1 MENLDWMVITEQSQA
16 RLVEHGVHNVQQ
28 ATWLLDEELIRIG
41 LSLGEVAFIRQ
52 IRSRVRQPTNEEPET
67 APSSVRKVR
76 IPKDLPSYH
85 PDKAGERASDWLERL
100 KCALTVEEVPQQRW
114 TAALVKC
121 VKGPAQLWVKREIL
135 DKSLSWQE
143 ACVAFLQHFT
153 HADER
158 LDRLADWIGIEMKP
172 TETVR
177 QFGERYLQIVQNA
190 GKKPT
195 SKTTL
200 YLFLRALVPD
210 LQTKYA
216 GAIAQR
222 PVSTLY
228 EAISLAISLETS
240 TKKRLGPAREDRTG
254 KHARSEAVGG
264 SSKSSDTRKVCKH
277 HPQATNHTTE
287 ECLKERMAP
296 SSSYSPKKLVPS
308 LGRSDKPI
316 NEAANEAMKKPAAVG
331 DQSTIICYRCKA
343 PGHKAPDCP
352 TNDKK
357 QFKVIDDNRSSPYVV
372 PLLIN
377 GVSVNGLIDTG
388 ASHGFIDESFCQKLP
403 CRVDRQDGQTVDLGT
418 QGATAEQL
426 GVTELLT
433 VQAGDRLLEYS
444 FTVLHLR
451 SEYEQVIVGRELLE
465 MLGFY
470 FSKVPYNRP
479 TTFNETDE
487 PPVIDVEDEHV
498 NHPDTQKILEAIS
511 PELDDN
517 VQKIGPGMFC
527 PLPEALVRL
536 DVPEG
541 KRVFI
546 RQYTIAERLKAPVE
560 EQIHKWLQE
569 RVIEEINYADSNNP
583 LVCAFKKD
591 ATTGRVDN
599 QKVRVCIDFRALN
612 KLIPTVNCHV
622 PLIQEI
628 FEALNGATIFSVLDI
643 KGAFNRF
650 LIEESSRKHTAF
662 QINHRTYQ
670 CVGAP
675 FGLKFMTQQF
685 QRVMGMLIKPYTEHC
700 LVFVDDIIIFSKTT
714 EEHIVHLK
722 EIINVLTDNNLPLAL
737 EKCQLACASVHLL
750 GHQINSEGCRIDK
763 RKIIDLHQRA
773 KPTAKNIESHIGF
786 VNYFRLFIPN
796 YSNLMAPI
804 EKVRKKFSW
813 GPEQEVAWRRVID
826 VLEQAP
832 LLYHPVWTQ
841 HFYLATDGCGTGIA
855 ATLFQIES
863 GKLNTKELDSCNEKF
878 KYISF
883 AARALSP
890 TERRYPA
897 TKLEMLAIVFGLI
910 KYRKY
915 LLGRRFTLI
924 TDHRSLVWLHNEREL
939 GRSTVCWL
947 EILLEYDFE
956 IIHCPGIYNVLPDRL
971 SRMYDVSGGSESQ
984 MNDSTLM
991 LIEQSDPES
1000 RVEVTDEV
1008 QKLALMTTVHEE
1020 GHFGSAIMITKL
1032 HHRGHRW
1039 TNMTRDCVAFV
1050 AKCVQCQRHNIVKR
1064 GFHPLQPIHA
1074 SLPFDHLALDLI
1086 GPMPLSDGGFNYIL
1100 TIVDVATRFT
1110 ILRPL
1115 QTKLASEMVETLF
1128 KIMCDFGLAK
1138 IIQSDNGK
1146 EFSNQLMR
1154 EFMNLCK
1161 SAQRFLTPYHPSANG
1176 LVEKMNHSVIQT
1188 LKKMLDGVEHEW
1200 VQRLPAVQLMLNTK
1214 VNQTT
1219 GSEPFSLMFGR
1230 MANLRKDYTH
1240 VRSQLLTE
1248 TELKERVQEMNRLV
1262 YPSIAERMVKR
1273 QSKLKQKVDESRK
1286 IISIQVGDSVM
1297 TTDLLRS
1304 SKLSPKYEGP
1314 FQVVEKTKGGSYR
1327 LLGKDGQL
1335 LKRAF
1340 PPEQLKLVAQDE
1352 DASSSYVV
1360 EKITNHRKR
1369 LGAYQYFVKWQGY
1382 SEEDSTWEA
1391 ASQFDDVEVIR
1402 RYWQAQRKKKK

>member
-1 MENLDWMVITEQSQA
+1 MENLNWMVITEQSQA
-16 RLVEHGVHNVQQ
+16 RLIEQGVNNVEH
-28 ATWLLDEELIRIG
+28 ATWLSDEELTRIG

-52 IRSRVRQPTNEEPET
+52 IRSRVRRPMNDEPE
-67 APSSVRKVR
+67 AAQSSVRKVR

-85 PDKAGERASDWLERL
+85 PDKATERASDWLERL

-135 DKSLSWQE
+135 DKSLSWQD

-240 TKKRLGPAREDRTG
+240 TKKRLGPAREDRAG
-254 KHARSEAVGG
+254 KHARSEVMSA
-264 SSKSSDTRKVCKH
+264 SKSSDVRKVCKH

-296 SSSYSPKKLVPS
+296 SSSSSSSPKPITPS
-308 LGRSDKPI
+308 QGRNDRPSSEKVND
-316 NEAANEAMKKPAAVG
+316 ATKKPTTVSE
-331 DQSTIICYRCKA
+331 QSTIICYRCKA

-357 QFKVIDDNRSSPYVV
+357 QFKVIDDSRSAPYVV
-372 PLLIN
+372 PLIIN

-403 CRVDRQDGQTVDLGT
+403 CQVTRLDGQTVDLGT

-426 GVTELLT
+426 GVTEPLT
-433 VQAGDRLLEYS
+433 VQAGDRLLNYS

-479 TTFNETDE
+479 ATFTDTDE
-487 PPVIDVEDEHV
+487 LPAIDVEDECV
-498 NHPDTQKILEAIS
+498 KHPDAEHIMQAVR
-511 PELDDN
+511 PVMDDN
-517 VQKIGPGMFC
+517 ALRISPGMFC
-527 PLPEALVRL
+527 PLPEARVRL

-541 KRVFI
+541 QTVFI

-560 EQIHKWLQE
+560 EQIRKWLEEQ
-569 RVIEEINYADSNNP
+569 VIEEIQYADTNNP

-591 ATTGRVDN
+591 AATGKVDT

-622 PLIQEI
+622 PLIQDI
-628 FEALNGATIFSVLDI
+628 FEALNGSTVFSVLDI
-643 KGAFNRF
+643 RGAFNRF
-650 LIEESSRKHTAF
+650 MIEQESRRHTAF
-662 QINHRTYQ
+662 RINHRTYQ

-685 QRVMGMLIKPYTEHC
+685 QRVMGILIKPHTEYC

-714 EEHIVHLK
+714 DEHVIHLK
-722 EIINVLTDNNLPLAL
+722 EIVTMLTNNNLPLAL
-737 EKCQLACASVHLL
+737 EKCQLACTSVYLL

-763 RKIIDLHQRA
+763 RKIFDIHQRA

-796 YSNLMAPI
+796 YSSLMAPI
-804 EKVRKKFSW
+804 EKIRKNFSW

-832 LLYHPVWTQ
+832 LLYHPVWEQ
-841 HFYLATDGCGTGIA
+841 PFYLATDGCGTGIA

-863 GKLNTKELDSCNEKF
+863 GKLNTKELGSCNGKY

-890 TERRYPA
+890 TERRYP
-897 TKLEMLAIVFGLI
+897 V
-910 KYRKY
+910 
-915 LLGRRFTLI
+915 
-924 TDHRSLVWLHNEREL
+924 
-939 GRSTVCWL
+939 
-947 EILLEYDFE
+947 
-956 IIHCPGIYNVLPDRL
+956 
-971 SRMYDVSGGSESQ
+971 SESEIYCF
-984 MNDSTLM
+984 LK
-991 LIEQSDPES
+991 
-1000 RVEVTDEV
+1000 VYYYY
-1008 QKLALMTTVHEE
+1008 
-1020 GHFGSAIMITKL
+1020 
-1032 HHRGHRW
+1032 
-1039 TNMTRDCVAFV
+1039 
-1050 AKCVQCQRHNIVKR
+1050 
-1064 GFHPLQPIHA
+1064 
-1074 SLPFDHLALDLI
+1074 SL
-1086 GPMPLSDGGFNYIL
+1086 NY
-1100 TIVDVATRFT
+1100 
-1110 ILRPL
+1110 
-1115 QTKLASEMVETLF
+1115 
-1128 KIMCDFGLAK
+1128 
-1138 IIQSDNGK
+1138 
-1146 EFSNQLMR
+1146 
-1154 EFMNLCK
+1154 
-1161 SAQRFLTPYHPSANG
+1161 
-1176 LVEKMNHSVIQT
+1176 
-1188 LKKMLDGVEHEW
+1188 
-1200 VQRLPAVQLMLNTK
+1200 
-1214 VNQTT
+1214 
-1219 GSEPFSLMFGR
+1219 
-1230 MANLRKDYTH
+1230 
-1240 VRSQLLTE
+1240 
-1248 TELKERVQEMNRLV
+1248 
-1262 YPSIAERMVKR
+1262 
-1273 QSKLKQKVDESRK
+1273 
-1286 IISIQVGDSVM
+1286 
-1297 TTDLLRS
+1297 
-1304 SKLSPKYEGP
+1304 
-1314 FQVVEKTKGGSYR
+1314 
-1327 LLGKDGQL
+1327 
-1335 LKRAF
+1335 
-1340 PPEQLKLVAQDE
+1340 
-1352 DASSSYVV
+1352 
-1360 EKITNHRKR
+1360 
-1369 LGAYQYFVKWQGY
+1369 
-1382 SEEDSTWEA
+1382 
-1391 ASQFDDVEVIR
+1391 
-1402 RYWQAQRKKKK
+1402 